1 MKEQIVK
8 TLYTPKNNLLIDK
21 NIKNVSIPSKLANKD
36 ERREIY
42 NNIYI
47 NEEKI
52 IKFENKSFFDFINFL
67 VNKLNG

>member
-1 MKEQIVK
+1 M
-8 TLYTPKNNLLIDK
+8 NLLIDK

-36 ERREIY
+36 ERKEIY
-42 NNIYI
+42 DNIYI
-47 NEEKI
+47 NEKKI